1 MEHFER
7 LSGSIWDDALF
18 SLSRLHTVEVD
29 VDARGNLDHYSG
41 DIPARTTFFWSY
53 LVHSWYLLFHRKL
66 PLHRLPYWF
75 LQQS

>member
-41 DIPARTTFFWSY
+41 DLPPRTTFF
-53 LVHSWYLLFHRKL
+53 
-66 PLHRLPYWF
+66 
-75 LQQS
+75 